1 MPQVV
6 VPGTIQ
12 FRGTGIYTVYYDST
26 FIVAQCPNKNSKMS
40 SVDTEPDT
48 KRRPTD
54 RGMKRRNET

>member
-26 FIVAQCPNKNSKMS
+26 FIVAQCPNKNSNSAK
-40 SVDTEPDT
+40 VDTETDT
-48 KRRPTD
+48 
-54 RGMKRRNET
+54 NI